1 MQLVVAHAV
10 GTRGERA
17 RDVTDLELQ
26 SALLQG
32 SFFPPRGRPRGGDS
46 EGGVSSTATETTKQA

>member
-32 SFFPPRGRPRGGDS
+32 SFLPPRGGDN
-46 EGGVSSTATETTKQA
+46 EGGVSSTATETTKQV